1 MTLEA
6 IIVAIFGV
14 LILGIFLGPNSIM
27 VTFDEATPR
36 LAARVER
43 NVTTGFRFY
52 DPEKGGSRSPGWQP
66 SSIND

>member
-1 MTLEA
+1 
-6 IIVAIFGV
+6 
-14 LILGIFLGPNSIM
+14 M

-52 DPEKGGSRSPGWQP
+52 NPKEGGRRTPGWIP
-66 SSIND
+66 SEVRK

>member
-1 MTLEA
+1 MALES
-6 IIVAIFGV
+6 IVIAIFGV

-43 NVTTGFRFY
+43 NVTAGYKFFNPT
-52 DPEKGGSRSPGWQP
+52 DGGGRTPGWQA
-66 SSIND
+66 SDVSN

>member
-6 IIVAIFGV
+6 IIIAIFGV

-43 NVTTGFRFY
+43 NVVTGFRFINPV
-52 DPEKGGSRSPGWQP
+52 DGARTPGWEA
-66 SSIND
+66 SNISN

>member
-6 IIVAIFGV
+6 IIIAIFGV

-43 NVTTGFRFY
+43 NVTVGYKFFN
-52 DPEKGGSRSPGWQP
+52 PEQGGGRTPGWTP
-66 SSIND
+66 SGTGN

>member
-14 LILGIFLGPNSIM
+14 IILGIFLGPNSIL
-27 VTFDEATPR
+27 VTFEEATPR

-43 NVTTGFRFY
+43 NVTTGFRFHNPA
-52 DPEKGGSRSPGWQP
+52 DGGTRTPGWAP
-66 SSIND
+66 SGVSN

>member
-6 IIVAIFGV
+6 IILAIFGV

-43 NVTTGFRFY
+43 NVTTGFRFFN
-52 DPEKGGSRSPGWQP
+52 PEDGGARTPGWQA
-66 SSIND
+66 SGTND

>member
-6 IIVAIFGV
+6 IIIAIFGV
-14 LILGIFLGPNSIM
+14 LIIGIFLGPNSIM

-43 NVTTGFRFY
+43 NVVTGYKFY
-52 DPEKGGSRSPGWQP
+52 DARKGGARTPAWTP
-66 SSIND
+66 SEEK